1 MPPKKNSKKKKK
13 QQPASTSKKAVAVPD
28 DTLPTKK
35 AKKKAP
41 AKPEHIVVESSD
53 DDDDDD
59 DDSGDHSDVAGPD
72 KLKLQPLFENAQG
85 PWYSL
90 LKKTIEEAPDAETFI
105 GPSRSAAIVPVRE
118 LTFQALKPNRPENWK
133 VVVFGQNPYPRLEVC
148 VCLRVCVFVVFACLR
163 VCLLRLCV
171 CVFVCVLCLRV
182 CCVCL
187 CACCVCVFVVCVCV
201 CLMFL
206 VLLCGE
212 FSLPQVLPCWTTHSK
227 TGRTRDLVL

>member
-105 GPSRSAAIVPVRE
+105 GPSRSSA
-118 LTFQALKPNRPENWK
+118 
-133 VVVFGQNPYPRLEVC
+133 
-148 VCLRVCVFVVFACLR
+148 
-163 VCLLRLCV
+163 
-171 CVFVCVLCLRV
+171 
-182 CCVCL
+182 
-187 CACCVCVFVVCVCV
+187 
-201 CLMFL
+201 
-206 VLLCGE
+206 
-212 FSLPQVLPCWTTHSK
+212 SSS
-227 TGRTRDLVL
+227 RTRPSSRTHATTMRAGILSSSTQATIAILTAQTRPCRFHPSRPTRRATAM